1 MVHKVIEEVDA
12 GEVID
17 CLEVPIFENDSLKT
31 LKERVQ
37 NNEKPLLLNSIM
49 KTLNLID
56 LSDSPKD
63 DNVKIISGR

>member
-1 MVHKVIEEVDA
+1 MK
-12 GEVID
+12 
-17 CLEVPIFENDSLKT
+17 NDSLKT

-63 DNVKIISGR
+63 DNVKIISGKVRDRWYIGNDLVCFFTLID